1 MVARY
6 IPTFMAIGAV
16 LAGYRLLGVGD
27 FFKEFIKK
35 DLQPA
40 YDYVIGRSPF
50 VSRFRPVLLVMGCV
64 AMCCPGRLYENCAEL
79 R

>member
-1 MVARY
+1 
-6 IPTFMAIGAV
+6 MAIGAV

-27 FFKEFIKK
+27 LFKEFIKK

-50 VSRFRPVLLVMGCV
+50 VSRFRPVLVMGRV
-64 AMCCPGRLYENCAEL
+64 AMCCPDRLYENCAEL

>member
-27 FFKEFIKK
+27 LFKEFIKK

-40 YDYVIGRSPF
+40 YDYVIGR
-50 VSRFRPVLLVMGCV
+50 
-64 AMCCPGRLYENCAEL
+64 
-79 R
+79 